1 MKHGTWVVVADG
13 RKVLFLRNQGDND
26 YIDLRIFDHRA
37 QENPP
42 IREQGTD
49 APGRMYD
56 AAGPGKSA
64 MEATDWHQIAEDR
77 FAREVASDID
87 KAAMAGKF
95 RHLVLVAPPR
105 ALAEIRAHLR
115 KETLRDHIVA
125 EVNKDLTNHPLD
137 KLEKI
142 LAKL

>member
-13 RKVLFLRNQGDND
+13 TKVLFLRNQGDSD

-42 IREQGTD
+42 DREQGTD
-49 APGRMYD
+49 APGRRYD
-56 AAGPGKSA
+56 GAGPGRSA
-64 MEATDWHQIAEDR
+64 MKETGWHQIAEDR
-77 FAREVASDID
+77 FAREVADDID
-87 KAAMAGKF
+87 KAALAGKF
-95 RHLVLVAPPR
+95 RRLVLVAPPK
-105 ALAEIRAHLR
+105 ALAEIRSHLR
-115 KETLRDHIVA
+115 KETLRDRVIA
-125 EVNKDLTNHPLD
+125 ELDKDLTNHPLD